1 MSQIFHSSSS
11 GSSGEHQ
18 QDFVLLLPPVQ
29 ALARALCVT
38 PALVL
43 LAPSRS
49 PCKGFSTV
57 RFLQIMSATCEERN
71 SKVFAWF
78 PEAFINTCPTKGS
91 L

>member
-11 GSSGEHQ
+11 GSSGKHQ
-18 QDFVLLLPPVQ
+18 QDFVLLLPPV
-29 ALARALCVT
+29 RALPVT

-57 RFLQIMSATCEERN
+57 RFLQIMSATHEERN
-71 SKVFAWF
+71 SKIFAWF